1 MRKLLVL
8 FIALAAISVLTG
20 CIRANPATAP
30 RKADGVVANN
40 EASFIG
46 EDKAKEIV
54 LAKAGLS
61 AEEVSF
67 DRIELDRDDGVWC
80 YEVEFGKD
88 RTEYDAEIKAD
99 DGTVLSWDVD
109 SHDYFY

>member
-1 MRKLLVL
+1 MRKLSAL
-8 FIALAAISVLTG
+8 FIALAAITILTG
-20 CIRANPATAP
+20 CIRANPAKSPLDT
-30 RKADGVVANN
+30 DGDIANN
-40 EASFIG
+40 ETTFIG

-67 DRIELDRDDGVWC
+67 DRIELDRDDGVWR
-80 YEVEFGKD
+80 YEIEFGKD

-99 DGTVLSWDVD
+99 DGTILSWDVD
-109 SHDYFY
+109 SDDYF